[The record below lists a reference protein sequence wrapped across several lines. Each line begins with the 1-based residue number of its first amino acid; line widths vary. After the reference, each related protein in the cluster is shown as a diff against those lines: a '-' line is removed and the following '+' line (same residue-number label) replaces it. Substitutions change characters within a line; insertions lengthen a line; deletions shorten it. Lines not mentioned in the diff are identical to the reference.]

1 MLQHRFLGGTLMSD
15 FAEQFKQDLAVVPWK
30 DLRIHLQRD
39 AIIIVA
45 EELDLIETAIAVA
58 EDDKAKI
65 EGWIADQL
73 LVKPSAEQIGTW
85 EKQLEKPFRLLIAQP
100 FILIQMVAHA

>member
-1 MLQHRFLGGTLMSD
+1 MSD

-58 EDDKAKI
+58 EDDKAKV

-73 LVKPSAEQIGTW
+73 LVKPSADQIGTW

-100 FILIQMVAHA
+100 FILVQMVAHA